1 MLGISPDAT
10 MGSVHRTK
18 AVWAYMRDH
27 NYGRIVM
34 TASSSGLYGNFGQC
48 NYGAAKMALV
58 GLMNTPALEGA
69 RNNIRVNCIAPVAAT
84 QMLAGLRPQSELDL
98 LMPHRVSP
106 GVLVLVADG
115 APTETILCAGA
126 GSFESANVTLTQGAH
141 LDGGPAAADQLVR
154 QWGKIV
160 DRTEEIVP
168 ESGERQARNELAKA
182 AYARAASSG
191 K

>member
-10 MGSVHRTK
+10 MGSVHCTK
-18 AVWAYMRDH
+18 AVWAYMRDR

-34 TASSSGLYGNFGQC
+34 TASSSGLYGNFGQY

-84 QMLAGLRPQSELDL
+84 QMLAALRPQSELDL
-98 LMPHRVSP
+98 LMPHRVNP
-106 GVLVLVADG
+106 GALVLVADG
-115 APTETILCAGA
+115 APTKTILCAGA